1 MVTTGAKL
9 YFGLTAIAVAV
20 LGVLGWATRWQMQA
34 TMGAGSA
41 VVVFLFLGCLCL
53 FLRDGDARADEVVTS
68 PAPAPRH
75 AAWSVAAAFGAVTAA
90 IGLPIDTR
98 LFIGGLAI
106 VGLAILEWVVQSW
119 ADRASSDPAYNDR
132 LRGRLMHPLEF
143 PVAGLLCGG
152 LIVFGFSRVMVALSK
167 DGAIVAF
174 AALGV
179 LVLGIAVLLGT
190 RPEVSRQVLGG
201 VLSVS
206 ALVFLAGGV
215 VGIGRGER
223 DIEHH
228 ESACESDAVGS
239 KTVSNKAS
247 VAGIITFGGSA
258 FDPDSFVGG
267 RNVDLTLIFKNTSD
281 ADTKFVVHAGQRDK
295 LDDAGQPVKTADG
308 QTVKENVEFCTNL
321 VLPSTQTALTVKF
334 LEPGTFDFEAL
345 SAEGATLATG
355 DVIVP

>member
-9 YFGLTAIAVAV
+9 YLGLAVIAAAV
-20 LGVLGWATRWQMQA
+20 FGVLGWATRWQMQA

-41 VVVFLFLGCLCL
+41 VVAFFFLGCLCL
-53 FLRDGDARADEVVTS
+53 YLRDDNATADEVVTA

-75 AAWSVAAAFGAVTAA
+75 AAWSIAAAFGAVVAA
-90 IGLPIDTR
+90 VGLPIDTR

-119 ADRASSDPAYNDR
+119 ADRASADPAYNDR

-167 DGAIVAF
+167 NGAIVAF

-179 LVLGIAVLLGT
+179 LVLGLAVLLGT
-190 RPEVSRQVLGG
+190 RPEVSRKVLGG
-201 VLSVS
+201 VLSIS

-215 VGIGRGER
+215 AGISRGER

-228 ESACESDAVGS
+228 EGACESDALGS

-247 VAGIITFGGSA
+247 VAGIITFDGSA
-258 FDPDSFVGG
+258 FDTDSFVGG

-295 LDDAGQPVKTADG
+295 LDDTGQPVKTPDG

-321 VLPSTQTALTVKF
+321 VRPSTQAALTVKF
-334 LEPGTFDFEAL
+334 LEPGTFEFDAV
-345 SAEGATLATG
+345 SSEGTTLASG
-355 DVIVP
+355 KVIVP